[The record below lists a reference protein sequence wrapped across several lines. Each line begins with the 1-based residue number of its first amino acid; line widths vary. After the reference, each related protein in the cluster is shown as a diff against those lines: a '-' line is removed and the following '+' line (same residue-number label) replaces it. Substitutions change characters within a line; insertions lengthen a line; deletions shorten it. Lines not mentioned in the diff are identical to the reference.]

1 MSGNKI
7 VRLSKRHVDGG
18 VTNGMMEEMHAEAVC
33 EGLQSL
39 SSQVRDQKDI
49 SCLEESSEL
58 GSKLLRA
65 IS

>member
-1 MSGNKI
+1 
-7 VRLSKRHVDGG
+7 
-18 VTNGMMEEMHAEAVC
+18 MMEEMHAEAVC